1 MDREVERI
9 FRLMKLLFPS
19 IDLQNAYRGIQS
31 RDHATHAN
39 ALEFL
44 ENTLNPGL
52 RTLLLPL
59 IDSEVGV
66 GERIRFA
73 DAFLNTTVASHE
85 AAVAA
90 LVHSED
96 PWLKSCGVYAIGKL
110 HLNTFDAELQRLAS
124 DRDPL
129 LQKRLAEVRAM
140 LNR

>member
-1 MDREVERI
+1 
-9 FRLMKLLFPS
+9 
-19 IDLQNAYRGIQS
+19 
-31 RDHATHAN
+31 
-39 ALEFL
+39 
-44 ENTLNPGL
+44 LNPAL

-59 IDSEVGV
+59 IDSEVSV

-73 DAFLNTTVASHE
+73 DTFLNTTVATHE

-110 HLNTFDAELQRLAS
+110 GLKTFDADLERLS
-124 DRDPL
+124 RERDAM
-129 LQKRLAEVRAM
+129 LQKRLAEARAM